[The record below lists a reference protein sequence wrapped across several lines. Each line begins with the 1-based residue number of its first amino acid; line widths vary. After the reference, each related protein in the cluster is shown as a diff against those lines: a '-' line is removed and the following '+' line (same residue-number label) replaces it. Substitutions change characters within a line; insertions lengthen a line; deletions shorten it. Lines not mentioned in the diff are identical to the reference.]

1 MAEKN
6 VFQGLRDLFRSNIV
20 IKKNKKGRLVVK
32 DVDMTQTALLSNFVD
47 KYSKVMNNSWGA
59 AHAAAQ
65 NQRSAYDVARKE
77 LFRDYELMDSDPII
91 SSALDIYSDESTVD
105 NVENEILNIK
115 TEDIKVYE
123 ILHHLFYNIL
133 NIEFNLWSWIRN
145 MTKYGDFFLKLD
157 IVDQYGIV
165 NVKPLS
171 AYEVTRLEDH
181 DPSDP
186 KRVQFEIDGDA
197 RNKQKDQLED
207 YEVAHFRNLS
217 DTNYLPYGKSM
228 LEGARKVWKQLTL
241 MEDAM
246 LIHRMMRAPEKRI
259 FKVDIGNIPPN
270 QVENFMQQII
280 NKMKKIPVIDQTTGE
295 YNLRY
300 NIESVSEDYYL
311 PVRGGDSGTSIDTL
325 PGLTN
330 DGAIDDIEYLRNKL
344 HAALKVPKAFLGYEE
359 GVGCVVPETKIP
371 LLNGEIKTVKEIIED
386 YENGIKHYTY
396 AIDSKTNMI
405 VPGEIEWAGYT
416 KKDAEL
422 VRVNLDNDKYIDC
435 TPDHRFL
442 TRGGEWVEAQDLEE
456 NQSLMPHDTKIN
468 NHKVVSVEFL
478 TETKDT
484 CDLTITK
491 YHNFATNAGVIIHNS
506 KATLAAE
513 DVRFARTIEKL
524 QKIIIAELEKVAIV
538 HLKVQGF
545 DDADLIN
552 FNLKLTNPSMIH
564 EQEKLE
570 LLTQQVDIANNLM
583 ENKLISREWVYDNI
597 FEFNQHEKE
606 KIFDGIIEDQ
616 KQKFRFEQIE
626 TEGNDPAASGEK
638 VGDGNDDDPSGGEHG
653 GSEKDN
659 YRFEI
664 GRERSTAANHKDAT
678 SYKRERYGKRDFK
691 HGSPLHPGKGATLVK
706 SENIIDQLKKRFGNT
721 TNSQSILNEDA
732 LLKDE

>member
-280 NKMKKIPVIDQTTGE
+280 NKMKKIPVIDQTTG
-295 YNLRY
+295 
-300 NIESVSEDYYL
+300 I
-311 PVRGGDSGTSIDTL
+311 
-325 PGLTN
+325 
-330 DGAIDDIEYLRNKL
+330 
-344 HAALKVPKAFLGYEE
+344 
-359 GVGCVVPETKIP
+359 
-371 LLNGEIKTVKEIIED
+371 
-386 YENGIKHYTY
+386 
-396 AIDSKTNMI
+396 
-405 VPGEIEWAGYT
+405 
-416 KKDAEL
+416 
-422 VRVNLDNDKYIDC
+422 
-435 TPDHRFL
+435 
-442 TRGGEWVEAQDLEE
+442 
-456 NQSLMPHDTKIN
+456 
-468 NHKVVSVEFL
+468 
-478 TETKDT
+478 
-484 CDLTITK
+484 
-491 YHNFATNAGVIIHNS
+491 
-506 KATLAAE
+506 
-513 DVRFARTIEKL
+513 
-524 QKIIIAELEKVAIV
+524 
-538 HLKVQGF
+538 
-545 DDADLIN
+545 
-552 FNLKLTNPSMIH
+552 
-564 EQEKLE
+564 
-570 LLTQQVDIANNLM
+570 
-583 ENKLISREWVYDNI
+583 
-597 FEFNQHEKE
+597 
-606 KIFDGIIEDQ
+606 
-616 KQKFRFEQIE
+616 
-626 TEGNDPAASGEK
+626 
-638 VGDGNDDDPSGGEHG
+638 
-653 GSEKDN
+653 
-659 YRFEI
+659 
-664 GRERSTAANHKDAT
+664 
-678 SYKRERYGKRDFK
+678 
-691 HGSPLHPGKGATLVK
+691 
-706 SENIIDQLKKRFGNT
+706 
-721 TNSQSILNEDA
+721 
-732 LLKDE
+732 

>member
-1 MAEKN
+1 MADDKN

-20 IKKNKKGRLVVK
+20 IKKNDKGRLVVK
-32 DVDMTQTALLSNFVD
+32 DVDMTQTGLLSNFVD
-47 KYSKVMNNSWGA
+47 KYSKVMNSSWGA
-59 AHAAAQ
+59 QHAAAQ

-77 LFRDYELMDSDPII
+77 LFRDYELMDSDSII
-91 SSALDIYSDESTVD
+91 SSALDIYSDESTID

-115 TEDIKVYE
+115 TDDSKVYE

-157 IVDQYGIV
+157 IVDKYGIV

-181 DPSDP
+181 DPTDP
-186 KRVQFEIDGDA
+186 KHIQFEIEGDA
-197 RNKQKDQLED
+197 RNKQKDQLEN

-270 QVENFMQQII
+270 QVETFMQQII
-280 NKMKKIPVIDQTTGE
+280 NKMKKVPVIDQNTGE

-300 NIESVSEDYYL
+300 NIESTTEDYYL
-311 PVRGGDSGTSIDTL
+311 PVRGGDSGTSIETL

-344 HAALKVPKAFLGYEE
+344 HAALKVPKAFLGYDET
-359 GVGCVVPETKIP
+359 VG
-371 LLNGEIKTVKEIIED
+371 
-386 YENGIKHYTY
+386 
-396 AIDSKTNMI
+396 
-405 VPGEIEWAGYT
+405 
-416 KKDAEL
+416 
-422 VRVNLDNDKYIDC
+422 
-435 TPDHRFL
+435 
-442 TRGGEWVEAQDLEE
+442 
-456 NQSLMPHDTKIN
+456 
-468 NHKVVSVEFL
+468 
-478 TETKDT
+478 
-484 CDLTITK
+484 
-491 YHNFATNAGVIIHNS
+491 S

-513 DVRFARTIEKL
+513 DVRFARTIERL
-524 QKIIIAELEKVAIV
+524 QKIIVAELEKVAII

-552 FNLKLTNPSMIH
+552 FDLKLTNPSMIH
-564 EQEKLE
+564 QQEKLE
-570 LLTQQVDIANNLM
+570 LLTQQVDIANTLM
-583 ENKLISREWVYDNI
+583 ENNILSREWVYDNI
-597 FEFNQHEKE
+597 FEFNSHEKDN
-606 KIFDGIIEDQ
+606 IFDGIIEDQ
-616 KQKFRFEQIE
+616 KHKFRFEQIGE
-626 TEGNDPAASGEK
+626 EGNDPVKSGKK
-638 VGDGNDDDPSGGEHG
+638 VDSDDDGPTGDHG
-653 GSEKDN
+653 GSEKDD

-664 GRERSTAANHKDAT
+664 GKDRSTAKDHRDAT
-678 SYKRERYGKRDFK
+678 KYERERYGKRSFK

-706 SENIIDQLKKRFGNT
+706 SENILDQLKKKFGNAID
-721 TNSQSILNEDA
+721 NQSILNEDA
-732 LLKDE
+732 LIKDE